1 MGASS
6 LQRISLS
13 LDRRIP
19 LEAILLQRLQRL
31 PRDRQNEWLR
41 QLLSVGFRSEC
52 QVIKSEQYLPTPNLI
67 SRAWST
73 GTVME
78 GCQPTDTDNQHSADL
93 PSEETRQGHAFD
105 DTVPS
110 PDPLPTE
117 QVGKP
122 FAHLRRVIG
131 E

>member
-1 MGASS
+1 MGAGS
-6 LQRISLS
+6 LQQISLS

-31 PRDRQNEWLR
+31 PRGRQNEWLR

-52 QVIKSEQYLPTPNLI
+52 QVIKSEQILPAPDLI

-73 GTVME
+73 RTMME
-78 GCQPTDTDNQHSADL
+78 GCHPIDTDNHHSADM
-93 PSEETRQGHAFD
+93 PSEEAKQGHAFD
-105 DTVPS
+105 NTVLN
-110 PDPLPTE
+110 PDPLPKE
-117 QVGKP
+117 PVGKP

>member
-1 MGASS
+1 MGAGS
-6 LQRISLS
+6 LQQISLS

-52 QVIKSEQYLPTPNLI
+52 QVIKSEQILPAPNLI

-73 GTVME
+73 HTVME
-78 GCQPTDTDNQHSADL
+78 GCHPIDTDNHHSADT
-93 PSEETRQGHAFD
+93 PAEESRQRHVFAQTD
-105 DTVPS
+105 PNPVPIS
-110 PDPLPTE
+110 NDP
-117 QVGKP
+117 VGKP